1 MTNTPSSSGSQ
12 EQQHPEPQKDPA
24 MIEAAIGQTIDLSD
38 VTISPEP
45 NEDPEKS
52 VEMQTIPYALTV
64 RPEHRNGIQ
73 KKKVKYENI
82 IMQAGTRALEQE
94 RQQCGLVIFN
104 ALLSE
109 EGIARYND
117 CLQELQTIY
126 AGKRCP
132 IILFT
137 EYFKHLSQYC
147 DVLAT
152 GPNGEV
158 TENPLDLRTL
168 SAPTRAPAAQP
179 VEGRQLTIREQVLA
193 KLKAKKTSE
202 EEKAAQARLA
212 QANEQQ
218 KAPIGIDLTDDNK
231 DAILRRALESTRRTN
246 ASGGLGTL
254 EDRIATH
261 IGSYLLQNN
270 EAFRDDVYADTK
282 ESLERYL
289 SPGETWSDETFYKIW
304 NEIAALAETED

>member
-1 MTNTPSSSGSQ
+1 MTNTPSSLGSQ

-38 VTISPEP
+38 VTMSPEP
-45 NEDPEKS
+45 NEDAEKS

-109 EGIARYND
+109 EGVARYND
-117 CLQELQTIY
+117 CLQTLQAIY
-126 AGKRCP
+126 AGQRCP

-137 EYFKHLSQYC
+137 EYFKHLAQYC
-147 DVLAT
+147 DMLAT

-158 TENPLDLRTL
+158 AENPLNLRTL
-168 SAPTRAPAAQP
+168 SAPTRAPTAQP

-193 KLKAKKTSE
+193 KLKAKQMAKE
-202 EEKAAQARLA
+202 EEDAQARLA

-246 ASGGLGTL
+246 ASGGFGTL
-254 EDRIATH
+254 EDRITTH
-261 IGSYLLQNN
+261 IGTYLLQNN

-282 ESLERYL
+282 ESVERYL
-289 SPGETWSDETFYKIW
+289 SPGETWDDETFYKIW
-304 NEIAALAETED
+304 NEIAALADTQD